1 MQRGRDEALRP
12 YNEYLAVG
20 GRKIVEDFHEF
31 PFDIAERLEQV
42 YNSPADIDLYVGGLM
57 ESSEDQAVVG
67 PTFRDIIA
75 DQFSR
80 LRRGDRYFYE
90 HDPSINPGHFSPQ
103 QLQSIK
109 KITLARIICDNSDHI
124 ALVTQ
129 SPRAFIQ
136 SNLDGNEPIQ
146 CDSQKMPSID
156 FSLWRE
162 T

>member
-1 MQRGRDEALRP
+1 MRP

-20 GRKIVEDFHEF
+20 GRKLIEDFHEF
-31 PFDIAERLEQV
+31 PIEIAERLESV

-57 ESSEDQAVVG
+57 ESSEDNAVVG

-109 KITLARIICDNSDHI
+109 KVTLARVICDNSDHI

-136 SNLDGNEPIQ
+136 SNLVGNEPIQ
-146 CDSQKMPSID
+146 CNSAELAGID
-156 FSLWRE
+156 FSLWVE
-162 T
+162 A